1 MADILVIDDQDRT
14 LDLCRRVMPEHA
26 WHGPAHNWAEAHEAL
41 RALRRKVELVLL
53 DIHFDIPEEQLLGLP
68 AERTPRDVERAKRRQ
83 GVEIL
88 DALRRNAPDLPV
100 VLMTSRGEVPLEREA
115 DRHEAEEYT
124 YFLDDE
130 DIDARSLRAQV
141 QGILAARRGTEWEG
155 PIYWGRSL
163 AMRRIRQ
170 RLITLARGRL
180 PVILAGPTGTG
191 KSLIARH
198 FIHSRSN
205 RKGKFV
211 AVDLSTLPKDLVGAH
226 LFGSV
231 KGAYTGSI
239 ADRRGAFEEADQG
252 TLFLDEIGNLS
263 EDVQKMLLTVL
274 QEGAVVRIGDSRERT
289 VDVKLVAAT
298 NEDLGELVRQ
308 GRFRADLYM
317 RLNPACTVELPALRE
332 RSMDIERLLEFTV
345 ERVVQDRY
353 VQELC
358 NELRERSN
366 LGPAPEGGGVRV
378 VAEEDLP
385 DPAAGIVVLLFP
397 ERTLEL
403 LRRHRWPGNLREFT
417 MCVEN
422 AVTLTL
428 AESIGAGRSPGQGGR
443 GDVVQVRPKLVRDLL
458 LAGRVAGDDDEEG
471 GEGWKVEVRVR
482 PHDTLNKVAQ
492 DIERQYFTRLYL
504 QEKGDFA
511 SMARVLLGDPEG
523 ARKIQLRFNQLGLKV
538 RELREQVG

>member
-14 LDLCRRVMPEHA
+14 LDLCRRVMPEHS
-26 WHGPAHNWAEAHEAL
+26 WHGPAHCWEEAQEQL
-41 RALRRKVELVLL
+41 KQLRRKVEIVLL
-53 DIHFDIPEEQLLGLP
+53 DIHFDIAPEKLLGLP
-68 AERTPRDVERAKRRQ
+68 PEPGPKDIDRAKRRQ

-88 DALRRNAPDLPV
+88 AALRRNLPDLPV

-115 DRHEAEEYT
+115 DRHDAEEYT

-180 PVILAGPTGTG
+180 PVILSGPTGTG

-198 FIHSRSN
+198 FIHARSG

-211 AVDLSTLPKDLVGAH
+211 AVDLSTLPRDLVGAH

-239 ADRRGAFEEADQG
+239 ADRRGAFEEADAG

-274 QEGAVVRIGDSRERT
+274 QEGAVVRIGDNRERA
-289 VDVKLVAAT
+289 VDVKLVVAT

-308 GRFRADLYM
+308 GRFRADLFM
-317 RLNPACTVELPALRE
+317 RLNPACTVELPALRD
-332 RSMDIERLLEFTV
+332 RAMDLERLLEFTV
-345 ERVVQDRY
+345 ERIVQDRY
-353 VQELC
+353 VQELL
-358 NELRERSN
+358 NEHRGR
-366 LGPAPEGGGVRV
+366 LGLGAAPEGGGVRV
-378 VAEEDLP
+378 VADEELP
-385 DPAAGIVVLLFP
+385 EPAPGVVVLLFP
-397 ERTLEL
+397 DRTLEL

-417 MCVEN
+417 MAIEN

-428 AESIGAGRSPGQGGR
+428 AEAVGAGRSPGSGR

-458 LAGRVAGDDDEEG
+458 LAGRLADDDEEEDAG
-471 GEGWKVEVRVR
+471 GWRVEVRIR
-482 PHDTLNKVAQ
+482 PHETLNRVAQ
-492 DIERQYFTRLYL
+492 DVERQFFTRLYL

-511 SMARVLLGDPEG
+511 AMATVLLGDTDG

-538 RELREQVG
+538 RELKEQVC

>member
-14 LDLCRRVMPEHA
+14 ADLCRRVMPEHH
-26 WHGPAHNWAEAHEAL
+26 WHGPAHSWAEAQSAL
-41 RALRRKVELVLL
+41 RALRRRVDMVLL
-53 DIHFDIPEEQLLGLP
+53 DIHFDIPDEALLGVP
-68 AERTPRDVERAKRRQ
+68 ENPTPRDIDRAKRRQ

-88 DALRRNAPDLPV
+88 AALRKNAPELPV
-100 VLMTSRGEVPLEREA
+100 ILMSSRGEVPLEREA
-115 DRHEAEEYT
+115 DRHDAEEYT

-163 AMRRIRQ
+163 TMRRLRQ

-198 FIHSRSN
+198 FIHARSN
-205 RKGKFV
+205 RKGKFI
-211 AVDLSTLPKDLVGAH
+211 AVDLSTLPKDLVASH

-231 KGAYTGSI
+231 KGAYTGSV
-239 ADRRGAFEEADQG
+239 ADKRGAFEEADQG

-274 QEGAVVRIGDSRERT
+274 QESAVVRLGDTRERG

-298 NEDLGELVRQ
+298 NEDLGELVRA

-317 RLNPACTVELPALRE
+317 RLNPACTVELPPLRD
-332 RSMDIERLLEFTV
+332 RSMDIERLLDFTV
-345 ERVVQDRY
+345 DRVVQDRY
-353 VQELC
+353 VQELL
-358 NELRERSN
+358 NEYRERSN
-366 LGPAPEGGGVRV
+366 LGHAPDGGGVRV
-378 VAEEDLP
+378 VADEEMP
-385 DPAAGIVVLLFP
+385 DPSRGVVVLLFP
-397 ERTLEL
+397 DRTLEL

-417 MCVEN
+417 MAVEN

-428 AESIGAGRSPGQGGR
+428 AESIEAGRSEGSSR
-443 GDVVQVRPKLVRDLL
+443 ADVVQVRPKLVRDLL
-458 LAGRVAGDDDEEG
+458 LAGRVADDEEETD
-471 GEGWKVEVRVR
+471 EGWKVEVRVR
-482 PHDTLNKVAQ
+482 AHDTLNKIAQ
-492 DIERQYFTRLYL
+492 DVERQYFTRLYL
-504 QEKGDFA
+504 QEKGDFTT
-511 SMARVLLGDPEG
+511 MARLLLGDVDG

-538 RELREQVG
+538 RELKDQVG

>member
-14 LDLCRRVMPEHA
+14 ADLCRRVMPENH
-26 WHGPAHNWAEAHEAL
+26 WHGPAHSWAEASAAL
-41 RALRRKVELVLL
+41 RALRRRVDMVLL
-53 DIHFDIPEEQLLGLP
+53 DIHFDIAEDALLGLP
-68 AERTPRDVERAKRRQ
+68 EQPTQRDIDRARRRQ

-88 DALRRNAPDLPV
+88 AALRRNAPELPV
-100 VLMTSRGEVPLEREA
+100 ILMTSRGEVPLEREA
-115 DRHEAEEYT
+115 DRHDAEEYT

-163 AMRRIRQ
+163 TMRRLRQ

-198 FIHSRSN
+198 FIHARSN
-205 RKGKFV
+205 RKGKFI
-211 AVDLSTLPKDLVGAH
+211 AVDLSTLPKDLVASH

-231 KGAYTGSI
+231 KGAYTGSV
-239 ADRRGAFEEADQG
+239 ADKRGAFEEADQG

-274 QEGAVVRIGDSRERT
+274 QESAVVRLGDTRERG

-298 NEDLGELVRQ
+298 NEDLGELVRA

-317 RLNPACTVELPALRE
+317 RLNPACTVELPPLRD
-332 RSMDIERLLEFTV
+332 RSMDIERLLDFTV
-345 ERVVQDRY
+345 DRIVQDQY
-353 VQELC
+353 VQELI
-358 NELRERSN
+358 NEYRDKYS
-366 LGPAPEGGGVRV
+366 LGSAPEGGGVRV
-378 VAEEDLP
+378 VADEDMP
-385 DPAAGIVVLLFP
+385 DPSRGTIVLLFP
-397 ERTLEL
+397 DRTLEL

-417 MCVEN
+417 MAIEN

-428 AESIGAGRSPGQGGR
+428 AESIGAGRGEGSGR
-443 GDVVQVRPKLVRDLL
+443 ADVVQVRPKLVRDLL
-458 LAGRVAGDDDEEG
+458 LAGRVADDEEEEAA
-471 GEGWKVEVRVR
+471 EGWKVEVRVR
-482 PHDTLNKVAQ
+482 AHDTLNKIAQ
-492 DIERQYFTRLYL
+492 DVERQYFTRLYL

-511 SMARVLLGDPEG
+511 SMARLLLGDPDG

-538 RELREQVG
+538 REMKPA